1 MVSDWSLLRAIAAA
15 RSSGASAR
23 AIADA
28 QQIAETDAVAAL
40 RRLAESG
47 LIRECEARA
56 EPGSAPYRVTA
67 RGIAVLLNAVM
78 I

>member
-1 MVSDWSLLRAIAAA
+1 MLRAIAAD
-15 RSSGASAR
+15 RSSGAGAR

-28 QQIAETDAVAAL
+28 QQIAEPDAVAAL

-56 EPGSAPYRVTA
+56 ENGAAPYRVTA

-78 I
+78 L